1 MNNTSYN
8 EPLKV
13 VLNCNRYR
21 LNMLLTF
28 YIANCNLR
36 RSKSKEASV
45 MIIGFFKLSILLF
58 IVSLILLPLWLYFN
72 YKSKKQ
78 YNEPLSED
86 DRIAINGL
94 TKEIKHLNQRI
105 QQLESELDYRDPN
118 WWKEDSK

>member
-1 MNNTSYN
+1 
-8 EPLKV
+8 
-13 VLNCNRYR
+13 
-21 LNMLLTF
+21 
-28 YIANCNLR
+28 
-36 RSKSKEASV
+36 